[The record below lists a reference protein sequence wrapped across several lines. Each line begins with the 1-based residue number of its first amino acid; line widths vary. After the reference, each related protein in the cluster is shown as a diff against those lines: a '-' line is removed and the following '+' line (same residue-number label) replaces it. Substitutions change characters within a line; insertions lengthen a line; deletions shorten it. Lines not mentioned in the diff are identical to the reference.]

1 MAAHKEGNVSQE
13 GGCTASGPGL
23 AGQVARFA
31 DFLKGRGFRVFQS
44 SVHDALESLCRIDM
58 LRREDMFA
66 ALRANLVSTDLEWR
80 RFQPLFEEFWGPV
93 FQKGPE
99 EVDPHPKRDD
109 PERPGEAAGG
119 KKRREW
125 KAVEGGRPDEE
136 KTTLQG
142 LAYSPVSSVQKKD
155 FGRFDATDIQVAHLA
170 LKKMMA
176 PFMLH
181 RSRRVRR
188 SQRAGTMDFARVMRQ
203 SLKAEGMPF
212 HLFFRER
219 KKRLRRLVVLADVSG
234 SMDRYARFIMPF
246 ILGLRGVGSKA
257 EVFVFSTSLTPI
269 TLLLRH
275 LSLEQSLERIA
286 QTVPEWSGGTRI
298 GFSLHQFNT
307 RHGGRLLNR
316 RTVVAIISDGWDLGG
331 KELLGR
337 EMADLSRKAHCV
349 IWLNPL
355 AGDPAYQP
363 VCQGMRIAM
372 PYVDYF
378 LPAHS
383 LESLQRVGRLLS
395 RLMVH

>member
-1 MAAHKEGNVSQE
+1 MGVGKEQKS
-13 GGCTASGPGL
+13 SPDPGL
-23 AGQVARFA
+23 AAEVVRFA
-31 DFLKGRGFRVFQS
+31 DFLKGRGFGVFQS
-44 SVHDALESLCRIDM
+44 SVHDALESVCRIN
-58 LRREDMFA
+58 LLHREDMFA
-66 ALRANLVSTDLEWR
+66 ALRANLVCTDLEWR
-80 RFQPLFEEFWGPV
+80 QFQPLFEQFWGRALDNDDA
-93 FQKGPE
+93 PE
-99 EVDPHPKRDD
+99 EIDPHRHRDH
-109 PERPGEAAGG
+109 PEHPADAAAGE
-119 KKRREW
+119 KRRESEEVESGQADDE
-125 KAVEGGRPDEE
+125 KASIHGVS
-136 KTTLQG
+136 
-142 LAYSPVSSVQKKD
+142 YSPVSSVQKKD
-155 FGRFDATDIQVAHLA
+155 FGHLDAADIQVAQLA

-188 SQRAGTMDFARVMRQ
+188 AQRTGSMDFPRVMRQ
-203 SLKAEGMPF
+203 SLKAGGVPF
-212 HLFFRER
+212 HLYFRKR

-246 ILGLRGVGSKA
+246 ILGLRGIGSKA

-286 QTVPEWSGGTRI
+286 ETVPEWSGGTRI

-316 RTVVAIISDGWDLGG
+316 RTVVTIVSDGWDLGG
-331 KELLGR
+331 KDLLQR
-337 EMADLSRKAHCV
+337 EMAELSRKAHCV
-349 IWLNPL
+349 LWLNPL

-363 VCQGMRIAM
+363 VCQGMRVAL